1 MTAGAGAWGNADPK
15 GPVFLYKQGPSPETP
30 RPLKAHTGGQEAG
43 EGAVAGVASLGV
55 CVPVLPGS
63 GDPQTKGF
71 AGLECSRKATAAR
84 SLHPRPHQPPKSGR
98 AWQHFPDWP
107 TGFRAML
114 LLCQSPGCEQL
125 PFLEGSVAPSV
136 SGSCLFC
143 LCGRRGW
150 FCRGQWPHGLL
161 LEPSAGPASKQGSQ
175 CWGTHVPLGTRPP
188 GAPAQGAP
196 GLCSCCHGPGWG
208 GLGVGAGGG
217 ILSCQ
222 GAGAAGGV
230 GQPQIPEFNLLG
242 HLTGD
247 KLSDPLP
254 RPMGQQQGVEGGH
267 GAHPTG
273 DAPPWSWPPARP
285 SPTAS
290 RLPSISASKRSP
302 RSPSNAHLWAR
313 TMGSL

>member
-1 MTAGAGAWGNADPK
+1 M
-15 GPVFLYKQGPSPETP
+15 
-30 RPLKAHTGGQEAG
+30 
-43 EGAVAGVASLGV
+43 
-55 CVPVLPGS
+55 
-63 GDPQTKGF
+63 
-71 AGLECSRKATAAR
+71 
-84 SLHPRPHQPPKSGR
+84 
-98 AWQHFPDWP
+98 
-107 TGFRAML
+107 
-114 LLCQSPGCEQL
+114 
-125 PFLEGSVAPSV
+125 
-136 SGSCLFC
+136 
-143 LCGRRGW
+143 
-150 FCRGQWPHGLL
+150 L

-175 CWGTHVPLGTRPP
+175 RWGTHVPLGTRPP

-208 GLGVGAGGG
+208 GLGVGTGGG
-217 ILSCQ
+217 ILSRQ
-222 GAGAAGGV
+222 GAGAAGGA

-273 DAPPWSWPPARP
+273 DAPPWSWPPPHP

-290 RLPSISASKRSP
+290 RLPSISASKRFP

-313 TMGSL
+313 TMGSIPKEAETVQGGE